1 MGCLKRSPTG
11 ETFFYPEKSE
21 VTLTFAKSEWLAENA
36 QQKVKRMTTSKE
48 IRWHTGTARCIA
60 PVCACDAPIIE
71 MIAKPALP
79 SFGFGDTACKR
90 CAMHLV

>member
-1 MGCLKRSPTG
+1 M
-11 ETFFYPEKSE
+11 
-21 VTLTFAKSEWLAENA
+21 TFAKSEWLAENA
-36 QQKVKRMTTSKE
+36 QQKVKRMTTSAT
-48 IRWHTGTARCIA
+48 RPLSTQGSLAVWVLC
-60 PVCACDAPIIE
+60 VYDAPIIE